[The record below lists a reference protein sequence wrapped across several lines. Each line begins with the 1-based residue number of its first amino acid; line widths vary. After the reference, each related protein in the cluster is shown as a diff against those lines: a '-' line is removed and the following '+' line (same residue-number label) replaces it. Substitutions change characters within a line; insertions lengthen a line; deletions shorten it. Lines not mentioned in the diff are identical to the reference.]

1 VKPPAAVEHHPA
13 SLVRPGDNKH
23 LDLALA
29 AARLGAWEWDARSD
43 LMTFSVRA
51 AEIFGVASASP
62 ITRAEMLEL
71 MHPEDR
77 ELAKVAAASA
87 LRERRMYSMEHR
99 FISDGRERWVI
110 ASGHGHYD
118 DGGNVLGMFGVVQDI
133 ASDRLLLRVDDAVR
147 PLVKPEDITFTAA
160 RMLGEYLNVN
170 RCAYAFVEDDQDTFG
185 LTGNYTHGV
194 ESIVGRYRFRQFGA
208 ECLRLM
214 RAGEPYVVADSGTDP
229 RLDEDDRR
237 SYVLTAIRAVICVPI
252 LKSGRFVAAMAVHTK
267 EPRTWSVSEVEL
279 VQQVASRCWESIE
292 RARVE
297 HERQALLEAARSANR
312 AKDEFLAMLGHELRN
327 PLAPIATALQLMKLR
342 GDKSFERERTVIERQ
357 VDHLTRLVDDL
368 LDVSR
373 FARGKVQLKCELVE
387 IAEIVTSAVETAS
400 PLFEH
405 SAHRLVLDVPRHGLL
420 VDGDPARLTQVIT
433 NLLTNACKYT
443 SPGGRIG
450 VSATVDGDDI
460 VISVRDNGI
469 GITADV
475 LPHIFGLFVQGR
487 QASDRALGGLGL
499 GLTIVKN
506 LVEQHAGSVS
516 AHSDGNDEGSE
527 FVVRLPIAKRSAA
540 AAAAP
545 SPQPI
550 VASGAAANGV
560 RILVVDDN
568 EDAAEMLAAALRLHG
583 CEVLVAHDG
592 PQALNVAT
600 GNAFGAALLDIGL
613 PVMDGYELAV
623 RLRGMESLK
632 EARLVAI
639 TGYGQESDRDRA
651 LAAGFHQHLIKPVD
665 IATLDAL
672 VASLA

>member
-1 VKPPAAVEHHPA
+1 
-13 SLVRPGDNKH
+13 
-23 LDLALA
+23 LA

-43 LMTFSVRA
+43 LMTFSARA
-51 AEIFGVASASP
+51 AEIFGVALGAP
-62 ITRAEMLEL
+62 VKRDAMLAL

-87 LRERRMYSMEHR
+87 LRERSMYSMEHR
-99 FISDGRERWVI
+99 FVNDGRERWVV

-118 DGGNVLGMFGVVQDI
+118 DVGNVLGMFGVVQDI
-133 ASDRLLLRVDDAVR
+133 ASDRLLLRLDDAVR
-147 PLVKPEDITFTAA
+147 PLIKPEDITFTAA

-194 ESIVGRYRFRQFGA
+194 ESIVGRYRFRQFGV

-214 RAGEPYVVADSGTDP
+214 RAGEPYVVEDSATDK

-267 EPRTWSVSEVEL
+267 EPRIWTASEVEL

-297 HERQALLEAARSANR
+297 DERQALLEAARSANR

-327 PLAPIATALQLMKLR
+327 PLAPIVTALQLMKLR
-342 GDKSFERERTVIERQ
+342 GEPSFERERTVIERQ

-373 FARGKVQLKCELVE
+373 FARGKVELKRELVE
-387 IAEIVTSAVETAS
+387 VADIVTSAVEMAS
-400 PLFEH
+400 PLLEQ
-405 SAHRLVLDVPRHGLL
+405 SAHKLVLDVPRCGLL

-433 NLLTNACKYT
+433 NLLTNASKYT
-443 SPGGRIG
+443 SPGGRIE
-450 VSATVDGDDI
+450 VTATVDGDDV

-469 GITADV
+469 GITPEA
-475 LPHIFGLFVQGR
+475 LPNIFDLFVQGR

-506 LVEQHAGSVS
+506 LVEQHEGTVS
-516 AHSDGNDEGSE
+516 ALSDGYDEGSE
-527 FVVRLPIAKRSAA
+527 FIVRLPAAKRAA
-540 AAAAP
+540 AAATGPLTEPAFARVAAP
-545 SPQPI
+545 
-550 VASGAAANGV
+550 NGL

-568 EDAAEMLAAALRLHG
+568 EDAAEMLAAALRLQG
-583 CEVLVAHDG
+583 CEVMVAHDG
-592 PQALNVAT
+592 PQALNLAA
-600 GNAFGAALLDIGL
+600 GHAFGAALLDIGL

-623 RLRGMESLK
+623 RLRGMTRLR

-639 TGYGQESDRDRA
+639 TGYGQQSDRERA
-651 LAAGFHQHLIKPVD
+651 LAAGFQQHLVKPVD
-665 IATLDAL
+665 IAALDAL
-672 VASLA
+672 VASLL

>member
-1 VKPPAAVEHHPA
+1 MKPPEAVGQHPA
-13 SLVRPGDNKH
+13 SLLRPGDDKH

-51 AEIFGVASASP
+51 AEIFGVALAPP

-77 ELAKVAAASA
+77 EFARVAVASA

-99 FISDGRERWVI
+99 FVKDGRERWVI

-118 DGGNVLGMFGVVQDI
+118 DAGNVLGMFGVVQDI

-160 RMLGEYLNVN
+160 RMLGEYLKVN

-185 LTGNYTHGV
+185 LTGNYTQGV
-194 ESIVGRYRFRQFGA
+194 ESIVGRYRFRQFGT

-214 RAGEPYVVADSGTDP
+214 RAGEAYVVEDSGTDP

-237 SYVLTAIRAVICVPI
+237 SYVMTAIRAVICVPI

-267 EPRTWSVSEVEL
+267 EPRTWSASEVEL

-342 GDKSFERERTVIERQ
+342 GEKSFERERTVIERQ

-373 FARGKVQLKCELVE
+373 IARGKVQLKRELVE
-387 IAEIVTSAVETAS
+387 LAEIVTSAVEIAS
-400 PLFEH
+400 PLFEQ
-405 SAHRLVLDVPRHGLL
+405 SAHQLVLDVPRGGLL

-443 SPGGRIG
+443 SPGGRIE
-450 VSATVDGDDI
+450 VSATVDGADI

-469 GITADV
+469 GMSAEV

-506 LVEQHAGSVS
+506 LVEQHDGNVS
-516 AHSDGNDEGSE
+516 AHSDGSDEGSE
-527 FVVRLPIAKRSAA
+527 FVVRLPIANRAA
-540 AAAAP
+540 AAAEP
-545 SPQPI
+545 SIEPI
-550 VASGAAANGV
+550 VRHGNAANRL

-583 CEVLVAHDG
+583 CEVVVAHDG
-592 PQALNVAT
+592 PQALNLAA
-600 GNAFGAALLDIGL
+600 GHAFGAALLDIGL

-623 RLRGMESLK
+623 RLRGMTSLK

-651 LAAGFHQHLIKPVD
+651 LASGFQQHLVKPVD
-665 IATLDAL
+665 MATLDAL
-672 VASLA
+672 VASLV